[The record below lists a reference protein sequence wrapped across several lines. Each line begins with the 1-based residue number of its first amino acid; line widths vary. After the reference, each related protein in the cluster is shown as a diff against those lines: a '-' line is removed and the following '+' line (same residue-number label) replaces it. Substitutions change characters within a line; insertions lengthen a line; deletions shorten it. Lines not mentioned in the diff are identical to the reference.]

1 MRFNEKDKSMHVEI
15 EGLAQG
21 KIEVELNVLPRVGE
35 HIQVMYGADAEIKG
49 EVTEIE
55 HYIKQHAN
63 TQKITLSMRP
73 LD

>member
-55 HYIKQHAN
+55 HCINQHAN
-63 TQKITLSMRP
+63 TQKITLTIRP

>member
-55 HYIKQHAN
+55 HYINQHAN
-63 TQKITLSMRP
+63 TQKITFNIRP

>member
-1 MRFNEKDKSMHVEI
+1 M
-15 EGLAQG
+15 
-21 KIEVELNVLPRVGE
+21 LPRVGE

-55 HYIKQHAN
+55 HYIHQHAN
-63 TQKITLSMRP
+63 TQKITLTIRP